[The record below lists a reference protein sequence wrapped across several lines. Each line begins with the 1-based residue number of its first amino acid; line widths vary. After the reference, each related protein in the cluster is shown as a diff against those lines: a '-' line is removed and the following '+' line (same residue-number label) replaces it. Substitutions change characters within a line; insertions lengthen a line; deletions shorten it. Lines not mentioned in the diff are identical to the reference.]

1 MPPSFSGAGRWDSGP
16 KVGITCDFFPSSDEN
31 ELAHVVGCLIMHSA
45 FVTSSASV
53 LQRAVHASTLRPP
66 FSLLDQS
73 TLAQDVCRL
82 FMYRARSYSMLQE
95 PFYIAHDFDHVL
107 VLNVDR
113 LTVLYFN
120 K

>member
-1 MPPSFSGAGRWDSGP
+1 MSPSFSGAGRWDSGP
-16 KVGITCDFFPSSDEN
+16 KVGITCDFLPSSDEN
-31 ELAHVVGCLIMHSA
+31 EPHVLWVVLGVVA
-45 FVTSSASV
+45 SSASV
-53 LQRAVHASTLRPP
+53 LQCAVHASALGPP
-66 FSLLDQS
+66 FSLLEQS
-73 TLAQDVCRL
+73 TVAQDVRRL

-107 VLNVDR
+107 VLNVDH

>member
-1 MPPSFSGAGRWDSGP
+1 MLASRVIFPPVLTKMSC
-16 KVGITCDFFPSSDEN
+16 TCCG
-31 ELAHVVGCLIMHSA
+31 LTLV
-45 FVTSSASV
+45 ASL
-53 LQRAVHASTLRPP
+53 LQRGVHASALGPP
-66 FSLLDQS
+66 FSLLEQS
-73 TLAQDVCRL
+73 RVAQDVCRL
-82 FMYRARSYSMLQE
+82 FMYRAGCYSMLQE